1 MRRMLL
7 VCTVLLGISG
17 RASAQAA
24 IDLFPQDAIVSIAI
38 RDLDDLVKK
47 GDNFLTD
54 SEIRMPVR
62 PSELFD
68 QGTQLLG
75 IRKGYD
81 RKAPAAVV
89 LMRPEKEVGGFGWIV
104 PHLVSVIPFTDAD
117 VMADNFGIPEGE
129 LMPKIVRKAGTAN
142 EFVKFATRTQKHAY
156 LSGSEETLQRIMKN
170 KTVSSS
176 LTAGQRK
183 LFDQS
188 DVLLHFGR
196 WGVEQGGDF
205 TNADFM
211 NRLKAG
217 DDAREKE
224 FAAQFAA
231 SLKEVQNTVFGFRLR
246 EGIDSHGLLTVPK
259 GGKAAKLFASL
270 RSKHKPSTLQGLP
283 EGNVLLAQA
292 SSGDAEQQSLLTKA
306 LFNFVLEDL
315 LINQKVIHHVDRLTY
330 LGVFH
335 EVSRH
340 LQGNRL
346 AVYQNLDEKKHG
358 LFCGVAILD
367 TEDAKLFVTA
377 MRILSKMATA
387 DSLDLT
393 KKEVK
398 EEIDMQR
405 LVRDLGSSVYV
416 VRQSANTKLTL
427 IGEPALPHL
436 AKAIDSNEFDL
447 EGKRRARDL
456 RDRINA
462 VAAQRRKEL
471 LDAKNRPLF
480 DRPKLTFIANVE
492 IRQDVSVDIINFK
505 LATLEKGATDQA
517 AQLLGPDWDKVRLGI
532 VGNKIVVLIGS
543 DVSLFEGA
551 LKNLQKND
559 AGLAGTKRLAGFH
572 ELAAKERQFEFH
584 ASVEGVMRLISPNA
598 KLDTQAQMTSVALT
612 VGEQS
617 LQLDVRVPT
626 PEVRTIA
633 RKAQEQL
640 PKN

>member
-1 MRRMLL
+1 
-7 VCTVLLGISG
+7 
-17 RASAQAA
+17 
-24 IDLFPQDAIVSIAI
+24 
-38 RDLDDLVKK
+38 
-47 GDNFLTD
+47 
-54 SEIRMPVR
+54 
-62 PSELFD
+62 
-68 QGTQLLG
+68 
-75 IRKGYD
+75 
-81 RKAPAAVV
+81 
-89 LMRPEKEVGGFGWIV
+89 
-104 PHLVSVIPFTDAD
+104 
-117 VMADNFGIPEGE
+117 
-129 LMPKIVRKAGTAN
+129 
-142 EFVKFATRTQKHAY
+142 
-156 LSGSEETLQRIMKN
+156 
-170 KTVSSS
+170 
-176 LTAGQRK
+176 
-183 LFDQS
+183 
-188 DVLLHFGR
+188 
-196 WGVEQGGDF
+196 
-205 TNADFM
+205 
-211 NRLKAG
+211 
-217 DDAREKE
+217 
-224 FAAQFAA
+224 
-231 SLKEVQNTVFGFRLR
+231 
-246 EGIDSHGLLTVPK
+246 
-259 GGKAAKLFASL
+259 
-270 RSKHKPSTLQGLP
+270 
-283 EGNVLLAQA
+283 
-292 SSGDAEQQSLLTKA
+292 
-306 LFNFVLEDL
+306 
-315 LINQKVIHHVDRLTY
+315 
-330 LGVFH
+330 
-335 EVSRH
+335 
-340 LQGNRL
+340 
-346 AVYQNLDEKKHG
+346 
-358 LFCGVAILD
+358 
-367 TEDAKLFVTA
+367 
-377 MRILSKMATA
+377 MATA

-436 AKAIDSNEFDL
+436 AKVIDSKEFDL

-462 VAAQRRKEL
+462 VATQRRKEL

>member
-1 MRRMLL
+1 M
-7 VCTVLLGISG
+7 
-17 RASAQAA
+17 
-24 IDLFPQDAIVSIAI
+24 
-38 RDLDDLVKK
+38 
-47 GDNFLTD
+47 
-54 SEIRMPVR
+54 
-62 PSELFD
+62 
-68 QGTQLLG
+68 
-75 IRKGYD
+75 Y
-81 RKAPAAVV
+81 
-89 LMRPEKEVGGFGWIV
+89 
-104 PHLVSVIPFTDAD
+104 
-117 VMADNFGIPEGE
+117 
-129 LMPKIVRKAGTAN
+129 
-142 EFVKFATRTQKHAY
+142 
-156 LSGSEETLQRIMKN
+156 
-170 KTVSSS
+170 
-176 LTAGQRK
+176 
-183 LFDQS
+183 
-188 DVLLHFGR
+188 
-196 WGVEQGGDF
+196 
-205 TNADFM
+205 
-211 NRLKAG
+211 RLKAG

-224 FAAQFAA
+224 FAEQFAA
-231 SLKEVQNTVFGFRLR
+231 SLKEVQDTVFGFRLR
-246 EGIDSHGLLTVPK
+246 EGIDSHTLLTVPK

-270 RSKHKPSTLQGLP
+270 RSKHKPSTLHGLP

-306 LFNFVLEDL
+306 LFNFVLEDV
-315 LINQKVIHHVDRLTY
+315 LINQKIVHHVDRLTY

-346 AVYQNLDEKKHG
+346 AVYQNIDENKHG

-367 TEDAKLFVTA
+367 TQDAKLFVTA

-393 KKEVK
+393 KKVVK
-398 EEIDMQR
+398 EEIDMER
-405 LVRDLGSSVYV
+405 LVRELGSSVYV

-427 IGEPALPHL
+427 IGEPALPQL
-436 AKAIDSNEFDL
+436 AKVIDSKEFDL

-492 IRQDVSVDIINFK
+492 KRQDVSVDIINVK
-505 LATLEKGATDQA
+505 LATLDKAATEQA

-543 DVSLFEGA
+543 DVSLFEAA
-551 LKNLQKND
+551 LKNLQKGD

-612 VGEQS
+612 VGGES
-617 LQLDVRVPT
+617 LRLDVRVPT

>member
-24 IDLFPQDAIVSIAI
+24 IDLLPREAIVSIAI
-38 RDLDDLVKK
+38 RDLDDLMKK
-47 GDNFLTD
+47 GDRFLTD
-54 SEIRMPVR
+54 SEIRVLVR

-68 QGTQLLG
+68 QGTQILG

-117 VMADNFGIPEGE
+117 VMADNFGIPEGK
-129 LMPKIVRKAGTAN
+129 LIPKIVRKAGTDN

-156 LSGSEETLQRIMKN
+156 LCGSEQTLQRIMKN

-211 NRLKAG
+211 NRLRAG
-217 DDAREKE
+217 DDARERE
-224 FAAQFAA
+224 FAEQFAA
-231 SLKEVQNTVFGFRLR
+231 SLKEVQDTVFGFRLR
-246 EGIDSHGLLTVPK
+246 EGIDTHGLLTVPK
-259 GGKAAKLFASL
+259 GGRAAKLFASL
-270 RSKHKPSTLQGLP
+270 RSKHKPSTLHGLP

-306 LFNFVLEDL
+306 LFNFVLEDV
-315 LINQKVIHHVDRLTY
+315 LINQKIVHHVDRLTY

-358 LFCGVAILD
+358 LFCGIAILD

-377 MRILSKMATA
+377 MRILAKMATA

-398 EEIDMQR
+398 EEIDMER

-436 AKAIDSNEFDL
+436 ARAIDSNALDL
-447 EGKRRARDL
+447 EGKRRVRDL

-492 IRQDVSVDIINFK
+492 KRQEVSVDVIHVK
-505 LATLEKGATDQA
+505 LAKLDKAATDQVG
-517 AQLLGPDWDKVRLGI
+517 QLLGPDWDKVRLGI
-532 VGNKIVVLIGS
+532 VGNQIVVMIGS
-543 DVSLFEGA
+543 DVSLFEAA
-551 LKNLQKND
+551 LKNLQKGD

-572 ELAAKERQFEFH
+572 ELASKERQFDFH
-584 ASVEGVMRLISPNA
+584 ASVEGIMRLISPNV